1 MKYVIKTNKRIRKTA
16 VFREL
21 LNLIDGLR
29 QIISLKWASCPKL
42 VANLESYENGVYMLS
57 YSIDLNGNY
66 LYLST
71 KGDNIYAMNENL
83 KNNLLF
89 I

>member
-1 MKYVIKTNKRIRKTA
+1 MKYVIKTNKRIRKTS

-21 LNLIDGLR
+21 LNLLDSLR
-29 QIISLKWASCPKL
+29 QIISKKWSSAPKL

-71 KGDNIYAMNENL
+71 KGQDIYAMNEQL
-83 KNNLLF
+83 KNNLMF

>member
-1 MKYVIKTNKRIRKTA
+1 
-16 VFREL
+16 
-21 LNLIDGLR
+21 
-29 QIISLKWASCPKL
+29 LKWASCPKL
-42 VANLESYENGVYMLS
+42 VANLESYEDGVYILS

-71 KGDNIYAMNENL
+71 KGEDIYSMNENL

>member
-1 MKYVIKTNKRIRKTA
+1 MKYVIKTNNKIRKTS

-21 LNLIDGLR
+21 LKLIDGLR

-42 VANLESYENGVYMLS
+42 VANLESYEDGVYILS

-71 KGDNIYAMNENL
+71 KGEDIYSMNENL

>member
-1 MKYVIKTNKRIRKTA
+1 
-16 VFREL
+16 
-21 LNLIDGLR
+21 
-29 QIISLKWASCPKL
+29 L

-71 KGDNIYAMNENL
+71 KGQDIYAMNEQL
-83 KNNLLF
+83 KTNLLF